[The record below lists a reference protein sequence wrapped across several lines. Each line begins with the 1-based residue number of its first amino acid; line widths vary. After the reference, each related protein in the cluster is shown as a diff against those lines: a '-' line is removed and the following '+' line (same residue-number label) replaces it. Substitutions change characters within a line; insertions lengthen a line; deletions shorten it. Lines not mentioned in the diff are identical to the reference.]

1 MLPHERRPTAV
12 GDDVVARQALVV
24 VLGQAQR
31 VLGLGD
37 GGARVEEVAHDL
49 ALRQPDLRTAVG
61 SSGGCTLSA
70 SRATARPAALIPSM
84 RAHHVAEPD
93 ADRCVAVVGVQLDD
107 PRVGDGRPLARERRA
122 ALELAERR
130 RREVHVA
137 GQQRV
142 PVARAGAGV
151 ERHRARRA
159 PREGAERVERDGEVV
174 PCDPEVVGDA
184 AAPGGQRRVVEL
196 EPASPHPLEVG
207 IDRPRPDV
215 VAVGGVGRGGQRPS
229 DLALVAI
236 DRDVAHGQER
246 RRLRDHRPDIHSHT
260 PRCCCDVVASRMV
273 RDRSKSSNV
282 LFELW
287 RLSRAAGALL
297 SDQLAGAGV
306 TGDEFGIY
314 SVLAT
319 VEHMTPSALARWM
332 SAPATTVSSH
342 VKRLEARGHVS
353 RRPDPADGRSSLL
366 RLTAAGRR
374 TWERATAG
382 YLPILAGVEERLG
395 AAEPEVRAA
404 LITLRA
410 AIDAT
415 DR

>member
-1 MLPHERRPTAV
+1 
-12 GDDVVARQALVV
+12 
-24 VLGQAQR
+24 
-31 VLGLGD
+31 
-37 GGARVEEVAHDL
+37 
-49 ALRQPDLRTAVG
+49 
-61 SSGGCTLSA
+61 
-70 SRATARPAALIPSM
+70 
-84 RAHHVAEPD
+84 
-93 ADRCVAVVGVQLDD
+93 
-107 PRVGDGRPLARERRA
+107 
-122 ALELAERR
+122 
-130 RREVHVA
+130 
-137 GQQRV
+137 
-142 PVARAGAGV
+142 
-151 ERHRARRA
+151 
-159 PREGAERVERDGEVV
+159 
-174 PCDPEVVGDA
+174 
-184 AAPGGQRRVVEL
+184 
-196 EPASPHPLEVG
+196 
-207 IDRPRPDV
+207 
-215 VAVGGVGRGGQRPS
+215 
-229 DLALVAI
+229 
-236 DRDVAHGQER
+236 
-246 RRLRDHRPDIHSHT
+246 
-260 PRCCCDVVASRMV
+260 MV

-382 YLPILAGVEERLG
+382 YLPILAGVEARLG